1 MQAITVAIVDVD
13 QENCVQLEQ
22 SLQKEKGRI
31 EVLREVTSGFDSM
44 VERRLTPRTE
54 LTRVENIIARI
65 RRLKPRVLLVNI
77 KRLPDVI
84 DDLLTTLRKQC
95 PETLIL
101 LLIDNTIGERVIMK
115 ALINGACGYL
125 EENADASSLSKAVYA
140 VDKGE
145 AWVPRRMLAKIMDRI
160 LFASHIP
167 S

>member
-13 QENCVQLEQ
+13 QENRMQLEQ
-22 SLQKEKGRI
+22 SLQEEKGKI
-31 EVLREVTSGFDSM
+31 EVLREIASDFDRM
-44 VERRLTPRTE
+44 VERRLAPRTE
-54 LTRVENIIARI
+54 LTLVENVIARI
-65 RRLKPRVLLVNI
+65 KRLKPRVLLVNT
-77 KRLPDVI
+77 KRLPDVT

-101 LLIDNTIGERVIMK
+101 LLIDNTVGERMIMK

-125 EENADASSLSKAVYA
+125 EDNVDASSLSKAVCA

-145 AWVPRRMLAKIMDRI
+145 AWVPRRMLAKIMDKI